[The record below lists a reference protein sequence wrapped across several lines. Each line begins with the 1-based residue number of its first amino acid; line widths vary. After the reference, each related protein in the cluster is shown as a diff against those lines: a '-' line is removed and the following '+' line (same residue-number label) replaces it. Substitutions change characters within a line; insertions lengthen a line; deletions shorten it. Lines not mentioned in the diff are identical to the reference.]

1 MCFGNERCKEIVENV
16 CPYCGQVLLMNK
28 RSFANHVRWCKA
40 NPRYEE
46 ILASTKSKISK
57 SLKKD
62 CNIPKERILHCVV
75 CGKEYT
81 VMCSNSE
88 LEKGK
93 YRKTCSSHC
102 AALLSDMHTD
112 KKIKNEKISKTLTK
126 KKDIYKCQYCGKTFL
141 SSVKRKYCCR
151 HCAAKGRFLK
161 NKSFKKEYKLCCT
174 FCFALNEFSNEYDF
188 SLIEKYGWYKAKNH
202 GNNLNGVSRD
212 HIFSCE
218 NGYNELIDPYLISHP
233 ANCQLLRHSDNSSKY
248 IKSDISFD
256 ELLERI
262 RIWHDKYGV
271 YENKIDYTF
280 FKRNNILFKE
290 YNL

>member
-62 CNIPKERILHCVV
+62 CNIPKERTLQCVV

-81 VMCSNSE
+81 VMCSDNGM
-88 LEKGK
+88 EKGC

-112 KKIKNEKISKTLTK
+112 KIAKMKNYQKFLQRKKIFMNVNIA
-126 KKDIYKCQYCGKTFL
+126 
-141 SSVKRKYCCR
+141 VK
-151 HCAAKGRFLK
+151 
-161 NKSFKKEYKLCCT
+161 
-174 FCFALNEFSNEYDF
+174 
-188 SLIEKYGWYKAKNH
+188 
-202 GNNLNGVSRD
+202 
-212 HIFSCE
+212 
-218 NGYNELIDPYLISHP
+218 
-233 ANCQLLRHSDNSSKY
+233 QL
-248 IKSDISFD
+248 
-256 ELLERI
+256 
-262 RIWHDKYGV
+262 
-271 YENKIDYTF
+271 
-280 FKRNNILFKE
+280 
-290 YNL
+290 